1 MPLGKPRMLTPSVE
15 DYLERIY
22 ELIQEKGYARVIDIA
37 SSLGIKSSSVTKMIK
52 KLDEQE
58 FLVYEKYRGLTL
70 TQKGESIA
78 QDVKSRHKKL
88 EEFFGILGVENKT
101 IQQDIEGLEHYLS
114 PETLKCIHDFV
125 GFVQQYPKWQS
136 EFDKFRKTGK
146 NAR

>member
-1 MPLGKPRMLTPSVE
+1 MPTPSVE

-58 FLVYEKYRGLTL
+58 FLIYEKYRGLTL
-70 TQKGESIA
+70 TPKGESIA
-78 QDVKSRHKKL
+78 QGVKSRHKKL
-88 EEFFGILGVENKT
+88 EEFLGILGVEEKT
-101 IQQDIEGLEHYLS
+101 IQKDIEGLEHYLS

-125 GFVQQYPKWQS
+125 GFVEKYPEWQS
-136 EFDKFRKTGK
+136 KFEKYRQSG
-146 NAR
+146 NNSRSA

>member
-1 MPLGKPRMLTPSVE
+1 MLTPSVE

-70 TQKGESIA
+70 TPKGESIA
-78 QDVKSRHKKL
+78 KGVKSRHKKL
-88 EEFFGILGVENKT
+88 EEFLGILGVEDTTVQK
-101 IQQDIEGLEHYLS
+101 DIEGLEHYLS

-125 GFVQQYPKWQS
+125 EFVQDNPEWQ
-136 EFDKFRKTGK
+136 DKFGKYRKAGK

>member
-1 MPLGKPRMLTPSVE
+1 MPTPSVE

-37 SSLGIKSSSVTKMIK
+37 SSLGVKSSSVTKMIK

-70 TQKGESIA
+70 TSKGESIA
-78 QDVKSRHKKL
+78 KGIKSRHRKL
-88 EEFFGILGVENKT
+88 EEFFRILGVEEKT
-101 IQQDIEGLEHYLS
+101 IQKDIEGLEHYLS
-114 PETLKCIHDFV
+114 PETLDCIHDFV
-125 GFVQQYPKWQS
+125 AFVQGNPGWQR
-136 EFDKFRKTGK
+136 KFEKQRRSSN